1 MRTLSFKDTLFTG
14 ITLFSMFFGAGNLI
28 FPSFVGAQA
37 GTSTVIA
44 MAGLMISAVGLP
56 ILGVVAV
63 AQSGGLKILA
73 GRVHPVFA
81 SVFTIL
87 IYLAIGPGLA
97 IPRTASTSYEMAA
110 APLIG
115 AASPTWTRVGYSL
128 VFFGV
133 ALLLSLRPEK
143 LTDRLGKI
151 TGPCLLVLIGAM
163 TVACLFFAPD
173 SFAQAVPPY
182 AEQPFAEGFLYGY
195 LTMDTIAALNF
206 GIIIALNIQAKGI
219 EGKEDVVQ
227 MTVRSGWIAGA
238 FLIAVYAALAYIGA
252 VSGADFP
259 GSADGTQAL
268 TSITSHLFGPAGLG
282 VLGLVF
288 VLACLNTCV
297 GLLCCCSEYFS
308 SICPKLSYRAWLIL
322 FASISFLISILGLEA
337 ILKISV
343 PILGA
348 IYPVAIILI
357 FLGLSHRFCP
367 GRYGIYPAAVA
378 CTAVVSIVTALD
390 TAGIIIPGLTSL
402 ISRFPLY
409 AQQLAWLLPAAL
421 GILVGF
427 LIPYRPPLD
436 ADL

>member
-1 MRTLSFKDTLFTG
+1 MQQLTLRQRLLVASMLFG
-14 ITLFSMFFGAGNLI
+14 MFFGAGNLI

-173 SFAQAVPPY
+173 SFAPAGFRKCQMQTVRINIVPVN
-182 AEQPFAEGFLYGY
+182 AGDDVGKWV
-195 LTMDTIAALNF
+195 
-206 GIIIALNIQAKGI
+206 IIAMQHHFGLSGCA
-219 EGKEDVVQ
+219 
-227 MTVRSGWIAGA
+227 RSKIHQHS
-238 FLIAVYAALAYIGA
+238 VCRCNRNALYCI
-252 VSGADFP
+252 
-259 GSADGTQAL
+259 
-268 TSITSHLFGPAGLG
+268 
-282 VLGLVF
+282 
-288 VLACLNTCV
+288 
-297 GLLCCCSEYFS
+297 GLLFDFFVKIDIVIKMPHCGELNDFNTQ
-308 SICPKLSYRAWLIL
+308 
-322 FASISFLISILGLEA
+322 FLLCFIDIRMDITLTGAYNCLDRSRFKTIDNILGSEQIRRRNSDRAKLVQAENCEPE
-337 ILKISV
+337 L
-343 PILGA
+343 
-348 IYPVAIILI
+348 
-357 FLGLSHRFCP
+357 
-367 GRYGIYPAAVA
+367 
-378 CTAVVSIVTALD
+378 IVT
-390 TAGIIIPGLTSL
+390 
-402 ISRFPLY
+402 F
-409 AQQLAWLLPAAL
+409 
-421 GILVGF
+421 
-427 LIPYRPPLD
+427 
-436 ADL
+436 